1 MQDFPDDYIKLL
13 QNSDLTNDNDRT
25 FCIQAATL
33 LTQALGVQLQPG
45 LEIQLKEGVMN
56 FCLLGMEKMSAIR
69 QRRELLE
76 QTQKAFSLR
85 CKNFLSSKF
94 VFHVSS
100 LLYSIMFELVAFS
113 SQKRTVNVLRSVV
126 MNYHDMVKKSPDHFY
141 PLVLS
146 VNG

>member
-1 MQDFPDDYIKLL
+1 MQDFPDEYIQLL
-13 QNSDLTNDNDRT
+13 QNSDLTNENERT
-25 FCIQAATL
+25 VCIQAATL

-45 LEIQLKEGVMN
+45 FDISSSQKKQTIILFRTYI
-56 FCLLGMEKMSAIR
+56 GMEKMSAIR

-100 LLYSIMFELVAFS
+100 YYCYTTDI
-113 SQKRTVNVLRSVV
+113 
-126 MNYHDMVKKSPDHFY
+126 DC
-141 PLVLS
+141 
-146 VNG
+146 